1 MDFLD
6 TTQYAFN
13 EEVIQAVSVPD
24 DNTLHVPS
32 SQGALNIERKF

>member
-13 EEVIQAVSVPD
+13 EEVLQAISVAE
-24 DNTLHVPS
+24 DNTLHVPP
-32 SQGALNIERKF
+32 SQGALNIGT